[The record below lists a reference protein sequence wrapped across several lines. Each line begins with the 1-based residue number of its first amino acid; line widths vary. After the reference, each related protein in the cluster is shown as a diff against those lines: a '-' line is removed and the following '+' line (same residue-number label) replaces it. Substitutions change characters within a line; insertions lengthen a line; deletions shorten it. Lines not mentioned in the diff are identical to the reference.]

1 MHLSHRLLFPGAFPQ
16 STPSRPPP
24 PWLFVR
30 VRFGV
35 VSNAMAPKP
44 YEPPFPK
51 ACQAEWRDPAT
62 AEEEGSDPTAGMTEE
77 PDVCFEPIA
86 EAVEE

>member
-1 MHLSHRLLFPGAFPQ
+1 MLV
-16 STPSRPPP
+16 
-24 PWLFVR
+24 VR

-62 AEEEGSDPTAGMTEE
+62 AEEEGSDPAAGMAAT
-77 PDVCFEPIA
+77 VA
-86 EAVEE
+86 AMAVGASRATSTDRYRLNPLRGQCP